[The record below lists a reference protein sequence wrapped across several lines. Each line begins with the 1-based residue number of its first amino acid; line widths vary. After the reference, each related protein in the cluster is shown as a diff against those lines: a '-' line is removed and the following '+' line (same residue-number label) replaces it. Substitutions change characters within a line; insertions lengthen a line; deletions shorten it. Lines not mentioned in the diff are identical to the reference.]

1 MTRRTT
7 KKPAARAA
15 SVNGDSAEAILKVAG
30 ELFAKRGFA
39 AVSMRTIA
47 TKSKQHLASANY
59 YFGSKA
65 GLFEAVFLRRIVPVN
80 NRRVSLLKE
89 RLARGPLKLS
99 DIVDSYIRPLF
110 EIDRTTSH
118 PFSAKLIMQFSKQL
132 LSNPDEHTYLLEYY
146 DEVSRNYISALTEG
160 GFGLST
166 QEAVWGYNYLVAV
179 LVFTLAGKSSLAKL
193 EEDLLASLDINESDE
208 VTISR
213 LTRFI
218 CAGLA
223 ALGTSNQSSNPR

>member
-1 MTRRTT
+1 MTKRPK
-7 KKPAARAA
+7 KKPAAQAA
-15 SVNGDSAEAILKVAG
+15 SVEGDSAEAILRVAG
-30 ELFAKRGFA
+30 ELFAQRGFA
-39 AVSMRTIA
+39 AVSMRLIA
-47 TKSKQHLASANY
+47 TKSKQHLSSANY

-80 NRRVSLLKE
+80 NRRVALLRE
-89 RLARGPLKLS
+89 RRASGHLKLA

-110 EIDRTTSH
+110 EIDQTTSH

-146 DEVSRNYISALTEG
+146 DEVSRNYISALTEE

-166 QEAVWGYNYLVAV
+166 KEAVWGYNYLVAV

-193 EEDLLASLDINESDE
+193 EESLLASLDLNEADE
-208 VTISR
+208 VTIGR

-223 ALGTSNQSSNPR
+223 ALGTSSISSDPL

>member
-1 MTRRTT
+1 MAQRPKT
-7 KKPAARAA
+7 KPKPQAA
-15 SVNGDSAEAILKVAG
+15 SVDGESAEAILRAAG
-30 ELFAKRGFA
+30 ELFAERGYA
-39 AVSMRTIA
+39 AVSMRQIA

-80 NRRVSLLKE
+80 NRRVELLNE
-89 RLARGPLKLS
+89 RRARGKLTL
-99 DIVDSYIRPLF
+99 DGIVDSYIRPLF
-110 EIDRTTSH
+110 EIDQSTTH

-132 LSNPDEHTYLLEYY
+132 LSNPDEHNYLLEYY
-146 DEVSRNYISALTEG
+146 AEVSRSYIDALTTG

-166 QEAVWGYNYLVAV
+166 QNAVWGYNYLVAV

-193 EEDLLASLDINESDE
+193 DESLIASLDPDESDDA
-208 VTISR
+208 TIAR

-223 ALGTSNQSSNPR
+223 ALGESR

>member
-1 MTRRTT
+1 MARRPK
-7 KKPAARAA
+7 KKPPVQAA
-15 SVNGDSAEAILKVAG
+15 SVDGESAEAILRAAG
-30 ELFAKRGFA
+30 ELFAQRGFA
-39 AVSMRTIA
+39 AVSMRMIA
-47 TKSKQHLASANY
+47 TKSKQHLSSANY

-80 NRRVSLLKE
+80 NRRIELLKE
-89 RLARGPLKLS
+89 RRARGQLTLA

-110 EIDRTTSH
+110 ENDRSTSH

-146 DEVSRNYISALTEG
+146 DEVSRNYIAALTEG

-166 QEAVWGYNYLVAV
+166 QEAIWGYNYLVGV

-193 EEDLLASLDINESDE
+193 DESLLASLDPDESDE
-208 VTISR
+208 VTIGR
-213 LTRFI
+213 LTRFV

-223 ALGTSNQSSNPR
+223 ALGASSKPSDSR

>member
-1 MTRRTT
+1 MARRPK
-7 KKPAARAA
+7 KKPKAHAA
-15 SVNGDSAEAILKVAG
+15 SVEGESAEAILRAAG
-30 ELFAKRGFA
+30 ELFAERGFA
-39 AVSMRTIA
+39 AVSMRLIA
-47 TKSKQHLASANY
+47 TKSKQHLSSANY

-80 NRRVSLLKE
+80 NRRVELLKA
-89 RLARGPLKLS
+89 RISRGPLMLA

-110 EIDRTTSH
+110 EIDSSTSH

-132 LSNPDEHTYLLEYY
+132 LSNPEEHTYLLEYY
-146 DEVSRNYISALTEG
+146 DEVSRSYIAALTEG

-193 EEDLLASLDINESDE
+193 DQSLLASLDMNESDE
-208 VTISR
+208 VTIGR

-223 ALGTSNQSSNPR
+223 ALAPSNTSSDSL

>member
-1 MTRRTT
+1 MARRPK
-7 KKPAARAA
+7 KKPTAHAA
-15 SVNGDSAEAILKVAG
+15 SVEGDSAEAILRVAG
-30 ELFAKRGFA
+30 ELFAQRGFA
-39 AVSMRTIA
+39 AVSMRLIA
-47 TKSKQHLASANY
+47 TKSKQHLSSANY

-80 NRRVSLLKE
+80 NRRVALLKE
-89 RLARGPLKLS
+89 RLAGGPLKLS

-110 EIDRTTSH
+110 EIDRTTSY

-146 DEVSRNYISALTEG
+146 DEVSRNYIAALTQG

-166 QEAVWGYNYLVAV
+166 QEAIWGYNYLIAV
-179 LVFTLAGKSSLAKL
+179 LVFTLAGKSSLARL
-193 EEDLLASLDINESDE
+193 EEDLVASLDLNEPDE

-223 ALGTSNQSSNPR
+223 ALGTSNKSSDPL

>member
-1 MTRRTT
+1 MTKRARE
-7 KKPAARAA
+7 KPTAQAA
-15 SVNGDSAEAILKVAG
+15 SVEGESAEAILRVAG
-30 ELFAKRGFA
+30 ELFAQRGFA
-39 AVSMRTIA
+39 AVSMRLIA
-47 TKSKQHLASANY
+47 TKSKQHLSSANY

-80 NRRVSLLKE
+80 NRRVALLKE
-89 RLARGPLKLS
+89 RQARGPLKLT
-99 DIVDSYIRPLF
+99 DIIDSYIRPLF
-110 EIDRTTSH
+110 EIDQTTSH

-146 DEVSRNYISALTEG
+146 DEVSRTYIAALTEG

-166 QEAVWGYNYLVAV
+166 KEAVWGYNYLVAV
-179 LVFTLAGKSSLAKL
+179 LVFTLAGRSSLAKL
-193 EEDLLASLDINESDE
+193 EEGLLASLDLNEPNE
-208 VTISR
+208 VTIGR

-223 ALGTSNQSSNPR
+223 ALGTSGTSDDSP